1 MNTGAVSQGAG
12 LSFGGDGLAGGETDL
27 KDFCCPEY
35 LNQVLSIIDSSWAKN
50 QTERGA
56 TMMRFT
62 IARDGTIRDV
72 SVEHSSGVG
81 ILDRASRSAL
91 VDPNTRLPPLPAEYQ
106 KPILTVHL
114 TFPYG
119 TQ

>member
-56 TMMRFT
+56 TVMKFT
-62 IARDGTIRDV
+62 IARDGSVRDV
-72 SVEHSSGVG
+72 SVERSSGVG

-91 VDPNTRLPPLPAEYQ
+91 VDPNTRLPSLPTEYQ
-106 KPILTVHL
+106 RPTLTVHL